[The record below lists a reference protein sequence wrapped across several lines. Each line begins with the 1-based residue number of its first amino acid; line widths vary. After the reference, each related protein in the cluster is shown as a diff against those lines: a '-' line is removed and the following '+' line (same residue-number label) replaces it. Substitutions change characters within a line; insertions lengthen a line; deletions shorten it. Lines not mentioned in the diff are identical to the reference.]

1 MQKKYPLS
9 LLSLALLPLMGQAAV
24 EEVKKTDNSEIE
36 TIMVTAQKRQES
48 MQEVPLAITSINGDT
63 LREDGVGDI
72 GDLGDKT
79 PGLVFSA
86 YSNAQPEIAIRGIGT
101 KEDGPAANDST
112 VISIDDVYIAARSA
126 QVFDLFDLERVEVLR
141 GPQGTLYGKN
151 SIGGSINFVTSRP
164 TDYLTG
170 RVSAT
175 VGSYGK
181 RDIGGLISGPITD
194 KLNSKLSFSKRDS
207 DGFYHNVLNNT
218 DEGGIDTLALR
229 WQSVWTPTDNIEA
242 TISADWS
249 KDDNE
254 NPSRQPLGLASDT
267 KNGNAQLV
275 SRAFGDPND
284 DPHISTSDEPGYFK
298 RSIKGLSAKV
308 DFTLDELTLTSVTA
322 WRESEFDWLFD
333 LNGVP
338 GGPSSGSADPSAGF
352 GSDASNDVEEST
364 RQVTQEFRLSPSQ
377 LSDFDWIIGAFYSLE
392 TIERDEKVCFTNCGQ
407 GVIFTTPLNPQPGN
421 IINGSDQ
428 TNDATAWAIYG
439 QSKWKINDKLSLT
452 TGLRYSSEEKDVVI
466 AGSNAFGKVPFGI
479 VVSPGYGTPD
489 WSVSDKSDWSNVS
502 GRFALDYKVSDE
514 AMVYASASTG
524 FKSGGYTG
532 TASTPERALTPF
544 DEEKAISY
552 EIGVKSQWLDNSL
565 RLNLSSF
572 FTDYKD
578 LQVTRFYRPVTNPSN
593 TIGEFATENAA
604 AASIRGLEAELLWL
618 FADNWELGGNY
629 AYLDAVFDEFT
640 PNTQNL
646 GVDSDGDGF
655 ADSCGAGTTS
665 GSVVN
670 GQQGCIPDYSGN
682 QLRQAPR
689 NSGSGYVKYIVDT
702 DSGTWSA
709 KLTYR
714 YQGKMYFDPD
724 NNDLAVTHSYDVWDA
739 RLGWSSTDGEWDIS
753 LWGKN
758 LTDEEYRT
766 QIFSTGG
773 GTRAFFNP
781 GNPSTY
787 GLTVAY
793 SFE

>member
-1 MQKKYPLS
+1 MLKRYPLS
-9 LLSLALLPLMGQAAV
+9 LLYLTIMPLMGHAAV
-24 EEVKKTDNSEIE
+24 EEGDNLEIE
-36 TIMVTAQKRQES
+36 TIMVTAQKRQENQ
-48 MQEVPLAITSINGDT
+48 QEVPLAITSINGDT
-63 LREDGVGDI
+63 LREDGVGNI

-101 KEDGPAANDST
+101 KEDGAAANDST

-164 TDYLTG
+164 TDYLSG

-175 VGSYGK
+175 VGNYGK
-181 RDIGGLISGPITD
+181 RDIGGLISGPLTD
-194 KLNSKLSFSKRDS
+194 NLISKLSFSKRDS
-207 DGFYHNVLNNT
+207 DGYFKNVLNNT
-218 DEGGIDTLALR
+218 DEGGVDTIALR
-229 WQSVWTPTDNIEA
+229 SQSVWTPTDNVEA
-242 TISADWS
+242 TITADWS
-249 KDDNE
+249 NDDNE
-254 NPSRQPLGLASDT
+254 NPSRQPLGIASDT

-275 SRAFGDPND
+275 SQAFGDPGD
-284 DPHISTSDEPGYFK
+284 DPHISTADEPGYFK
-298 RSIKGLSAKV
+298 RTIKGLSAKV
-308 DFTLDELTLTSVTA
+308 DVTLDNVTLTSVSA

-338 GGPSSGSADPSAGF
+338 GGPSSGSAEPSAGF
-352 GSDASNDVEEST
+352 GSDASNLVAENT
-364 RQVTQEFRLSPSQ
+364 RQVTQEFRLSPNE
-377 LSDFDWIIGAFYSLE
+377 LGDFDWIIGAFYSLE
-392 TIERDEKVCFTNCGQ
+392 TIERDERVCFNNCGL
-407 GVIFTTPLNPQPGN
+407 GVIFTAPQNVQPGN

-428 TNDATAWAIYG
+428 KNDATAWAIYG
-439 QSKWKINDKLSLT
+439 QSKWNINDKVSLT
-452 TGLRYSSEEKDVVI
+452 TGIRYSFEEKDVDI
-466 AGSNAFGKVPFGI
+466 AGDNAFGEVPFGI
-479 VVSPGYGTPD
+479 VVSPGFGTPA
-489 WSVSDKSDWSNVS
+489 WSISDTSDWSNVS
-502 GRFALDYKVSDE
+502 GRIALDYKMTDD

-552 EIGVKSQWLDNSL
+552 EVGLKSQWLDNSL

-572 FTDYKD
+572 YTDYED
-578 LQVTRFYRPVTNPSN
+578 LQVTRFYIPVTVPSN
-593 TIGEFATENAA
+593 TIGEFVTENAA
-604 AASIRGLEAELLWL
+604 AASIQGLEAELLWL
-618 FADNWELGGNY
+618 FTENWELGGNY
-629 AYLDAVFDEFT
+629 AYLDAEFDEFS

-646 GVDSDGDGF
+646 GVDSNSDGF
-655 ADSCGAGTTS
+655 ADSCGTGTTI

-670 GQQGCIPDYSGN
+670 GQQGCIPDFSGN
-682 QLRQAPR
+682 KLRQAPR
-689 NSGSGYVKYIVDT
+689 NSSSGYVKYIVDT

-709 KLTYR
+709 KVTYR

-724 NNDLAVTHSYDVWDA
+724 NNELAVTPSYDVLDA
-739 RLGWSSTDGEWDIS
+739 RLGWNSLDGQWDVS
-753 LWGKN
+753 LWAKN

-773 GTRAFFNP
+773 GTRAFYNP

-787 GLTVAY
+787 GVTVAY
-793 SFE
+793 RFE